1 MKLNAKRTNQLKY
14 GVVAWLCARGQRLVQ
29 ALTTKSGVL
38 GQLAHTSSLCN
49 VSDCLKKD
57 VGILTFQ
64 RSVQVLSNDNVVVD
78 YVFSPLQ
85 KHGGE
90 AFRER

>member
-57 VGILTFQ
+57 VGIVKIQ
-64 RSVQVLSNDNVVVD
+64 QI
-78 YVFSPLQ
+78 SPLVLEHFNQ
-85 KHGGE
+85 QTLDIPTLL
-90 AFRER
+90 